1 MFLPCIEKIKI
12 LPNASLQEL
21 KFVAEFIEE
30 VDSKEEIS
38 IDIIEHVKMKRIP
51 KINEQSLSG
60 PDSSQHLG

>member
-1 MFLPCIEKIKI
+1 MFLLPIEKIKI

-30 VDSKEEIS
+30 VDSKEEIT
-38 IDIIEHVKMKRIP
+38 IDIIEHVKMNRIP